1 MARITIADIRRQ
13 EILDAALKVVSEKGY
28 PQTTISDIAV
38 ELEMGHGTIYRY
50 FKNKQDIASA
60 VLDEVI
66 TRITNVVL
74 AIPAKKIDTLEQYR
88 ERLFL
93 IGSGLVGAMEED
105 PTLARWISYETLG
118 IPPEITS
125 KVDAAFSLFA
135 AYTET
140 YLKNGVEKG
149 FLRND
154 MHTRESSLAI
164 NAMLFEA
171 AKQLAKAGAPIDE
184 AKQIWF
190 ETIIGLMLDGIA
202 ARP

>member
-1 MARITIADIRRQ
+1 MARISISDIRRQ

-28 PQTTISDIAV
+28 PQTTISDIAA

-50 FKNKQDIASA
+50 FKNKQEIASE

-74 AIPAKKIDTLEQYR
+74 AIPAAKIDTLEQYR

-93 IGSGLVGAMEED
+93 IGIGLVSAMEED
-105 PTLARWISYETLG
+105 PMLARWISYETLG
-118 IPPEITS
+118 VPPEITS
-125 KVDAAFSLFA
+125 KIGAAFNLFA

-154 MHTRESSLAI
+154 MRTRESSIAI

-171 AKQLAKAGAPIDE
+171 AKQLAKEEAPIDE